1 MAKRDYYEVLG
12 IGKES
17 SQDEIKSAYRKQ
29 ALKFHPDRN
38 PNNPEAEEKFKEAS
52 EAYEVLSDEQKKA
65 AYDRFGHA
73 GVEGN
78 FSRGGF
84 QWSDFSH
91 AGDFEDLFGDL
102 FGNIF
107 GGGGRRRRG
116 PAGPPQGRDLK
127 IAIEL
132 TLEEIAAGVEKKIKL
147 SRQQRCE
154 TCKGSGAREGSAK
167 ETCKTC
173 AGMGQVQQ
181 VARSFFGQSMVVTP
195 CPTCSGEG
203 SVVRDRCRDCDGEG
217 LKRGTTQ
224 LTVRIPAGVSS
235 GNYIPLRGQGDAGPR
250 GGPPGDCLVFIEEK
264 EHPHFTREG
273 NDVHYHLP
281 ISFSQAALGDEV
293 EVPTLTGKAR
303 LKVQPGTQSGRVLRL
318 AKQGIPDVEGRGIG
332 DQLVDVVVITPSH
345 LSEPERRLFEELAR
359 LEQRQAAEEGKS
371 FFDKMREAFGG

>member
-12 IGKES
+12 VSKES

-29 ALKFHPDRN
+29 ALRYHPDRN
-38 PNNPEAEEKFKEAS
+38 PNNPEAEERFKEAS

-78 FSRGGF
+78 FGRGGF
-84 QWSDFSH
+84 QWSDFTH

-102 FGNIF
+102 LGGLF

-173 AGMGQVQQ
+173 GGLGQVQQ
-181 VARSFFGQSMVVTP
+181 VARSFFGQTMVVTP
-195 CPTCSGEG
+195 CPTCNGEG
-203 SVVRDRCRDCDGEG
+203 SMIRDRCRDCEGEG

-264 EHPHFTREG
+264 EHPHFSRQG

-281 ISFSQAALGDEV
+281 LSFSQAALGDEV

-303 LKVQPGTQSGRVLRL
+303 LKIQPGTQSGRVLRL
-318 AKQGIPDVEGRGIG
+318 ARQGIPEVEGRGVG

-345 LSEPERRLFEELAR
+345 LNEQQRRLFEELAR

>member
-12 IGKES
+12 IGRES

-29 ALKFHPDRN
+29 ALKYHPDRN
-38 PNNPEAEEKFKEAS
+38 PNNPEAEEQFKEAS

-102 FGNIF
+102 FGSIF

-132 TLEEIAAGVEKKIKL
+132 TLEEIASGVEKKIKL

-154 TCKGSGAREGSAK
+154 TCKGSGAKEGSAK

-250 GGPPGDCLVFIEEK
+250 GGPSGDCLVFIEEK

-281 ISFSQAALGDEV
+281 VSFSQAALGDEV

-303 LKVQPGTQSGRVLRL
+303 LKIQPGTQSGRVLRL
-318 AKQGIPDVEGRGIG
+318 GKQGIPDVEGRGVG

>member
-12 IGKES
+12 VSKES
-17 SQDEIKSAYRKQ
+17 SQDGIKSAYRKQ
-29 ALKFHPDRN
+29 ALKYHPDRN
-38 PNNPEAEEKFKEAS
+38 PNNPEAEERFKEAS
-52 EAYEVLSDEQKKA
+52 EAYEVLSDDQKKA

-102 FGNIF
+102 LGNLF
-107 GGGGRRRRG
+107 GGGARRRRG

-132 TLEEIAAGVEKKIKL
+132 TLEEIATGVEKKIKL
-147 SRQQRCE
+147 SRLQRCE
-154 TCKGSGAREGSAK
+154 TCKGSGAREGSGK

-173 AGMGQVQQ
+173 GGMGQVQQ

-195 CPTCSGEG
+195 CPTCGGEG
-203 SVVRDRCRDCDGEG
+203 SVVRDPCRDCDGEG
-217 LKRGTTQ
+217 VRRGTSQ
-224 LTVRIPAGVSS
+224 LSVRIPAGVSS

-264 EHPHFTREG
+264 EHAHFTREG
-273 NDVHYHLP
+273 NDVHYRLP
-281 ISFSQAALGDEV
+281 VSFSQAALGDEV

-303 LKVQPGTQSGRVLRL
+303 LKIQPGTQSGRVLRL
-318 AKQGIPDVEGRGIG
+318 ANKGIPDVEGRGVG
-332 DQLVDVVVITPSH
+332 DLLVDVVVVTPSQ
-345 LSEPERRLFEELAR
+345 LGEQERRLFEELSR
-359 LEQRQAAEEGKS
+359 LEQKRAAEEGKS

>member
-1 MAKRDYYEVLG
+1 MSKQDYYETLG
-12 IGKES
+12 VERGADAEALKR
-17 SQDEIKSAYRKQ
+17 AYRKLAMQ
-29 ALKFHPDRN
+29 WHPDRN